1 MKTSRIIISA
11 IAAVSLFV
19 SCESQKDG
27 VYVKPRV
34 IVTCDPELDDNNS
47 LIRYVLHA
55 NDFQTE
61 AIVYNASR
69 FHWRGDGK
77 GTTQFI
83 PGSEYANMGLG
94 PQTSWRYKWDERFI
108 DDIIEAYG
116 QCYENLRF
124 MTLPILLMR
133 N

>member
-94 PQTSWRYKWDERFI
+94 PQTSWRMIWSVR
-108 DDIIEAYG
+108 G
-116 QCYENLRF
+116 
-124 MTLPILLMR
+124 
-133 N
+133 